1 MDILIVKNFF
11 MWCSIINGALLVI
24 MFLIYVL
31 AANLIYQMHGKLFPI
46 SRQAFNI
53 AFYCFL
59 GLYKMFFWAFC
70 LIPFIVLSIIE

>member
-11 MWCSIINGALLVI
+11 IWCSIINGGFLII

-31 AANLIYQMHGKLFPI
+31 AGDSSYQMHSKLFPI

-59 GLYKMFFWAFC
+59 GMYKMFFWVFC
-70 LIPFIVLSIIE
+70 LIPFIVLTIIE